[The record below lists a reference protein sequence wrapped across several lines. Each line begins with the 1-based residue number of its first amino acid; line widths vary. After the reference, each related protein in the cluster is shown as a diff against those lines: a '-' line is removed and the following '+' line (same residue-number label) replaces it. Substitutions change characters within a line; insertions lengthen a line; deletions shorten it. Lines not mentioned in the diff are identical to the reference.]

1 MEPMKQID
9 NSVFLST
16 LTGVVLMIATVA
28 TLLMGI
34 NTNSAEKPYI
44 IAAIATGLSA
54 TGLLFNALRK
64 DRQRL
69 A

>member
-16 LTGVVLMIATVA
+16 LTGVVLLIATVA

-34 NTNSAEKPYI
+34 NTGAGEKPYI
-44 IAAIATGLSA
+44 FAAIATGLSA
-54 TGLLFNALRK
+54 TGLLYNALRK

>member
-16 LTGVVLMIATVA
+16 LTGVVLMIATIA
-28 TLLMGI
+28 TILLGI
-34 NTNSAEKPYI
+34 NTGSAEKPYI
-44 IAAIATGLSA
+44 AASIATGLSA
-54 TGLLFNALRK
+54 TGLLLNALRK